1 MLLSGTIPES
11 NELEHKYANGNKVTL
26 WIDVSTGDVY
36 RWTPWFHKTRWSPP
50 LVHLKVMGRKD
61 DVILGYDILRT
72 N

>member
-36 RWTPWFHKTRWSPP
+36 R
-50 LVHLKVMGRKD
+50 
-61 DVILGYDILRT
+61 
-72 N
+72 